1 VNAKNSQSAVNTI
14 SLPVSGMSCAS
25 CVGRVEQ
32 AIAGVTGT
40 GSAKVNLATETATV
54 TIADNSDVPAVLE
67 ALDAA
72 GYPAVRQ
79 TEQLSIGGMGCAS
92 CVGKIEDALRGV
104 PGVIDVTVNL
114 ATENATVSTAAGT
127 VPANLLQDA
136 VNAAGFTVN
145 ATQGAQTN
153 STAER
158 SQRKQQEA
166 TELRSASLLAGAL
179 TLPVFLLEMG
189 SHFIPGVHELIGRT
203 LGHGNSWWLQFI
215 LITLVLAI
223 PGRRFFT
230 SGVPALL
237 AGRPDMNSLVVLG
250 TVAAWSY
257 SVLALFAPSIFP
269 DGTRAVYFEA
279 AGVITTLIL
288 TGRYL
293 EARAKGRTGAA
304 IERLLELQPK
314 TALVGDTLQSAI
326 ETDISKIRVD
336 DTIHVRPG
344 ERIAVDG
351 KVIHGESFVDES
363 MITGEPIPVERTAD
377 SHLIGGTINGNG
389 ALSYRATAIGAD
401 TVLAQIVQ
409 LVEDAQGARLPIQAM
424 VDRVTGIFVPVV
436 IGIALLTVLL
446 WLLFGPTPALALA
459 LVSGVSVLIIACPC
473 AMGLATP
480 TSIMVGT
487 GRAAELGVLFRKGDA
502 LQALQQIDLVALD
515 KTGTITEGRPQMTS
529 LSLANG
535 YTREQVMP
543 ILGAVESNSEHPIAH
558 AITAAASQLLSK
570 TPSVSEITLPVAENY
585 TAIPGLGAEAT
596 VNGQQVLIGSGR
608 FMQSQ
613 SIDLKPLGTL
623 SDHVSGETRIYAAID
638 NVAVAAISV
647 SDPIKEGSVSAISAL
662 HDLGLQVAMISG
674 DSKDTADAIAAQTGI
689 DQVIAEV
696 LPAEKLDA
704 VDQLRNK
711 GRKVAFVG
719 DGINDAPALAQADI
733 GIALGTG
740 SDVAIESADV
750 ILMSGD
756 LRGVVNALDL
766 SKKTMRNIRQ
776 NLFWAF
782 AYNAAL
788 IPVAAGALYHSFGWL
803 LSPMLAAAAMAL
815 SSVFVVS
822 NALRLRKVSARQ
834 PLTS

>member
-1 VNAKNSQSAVNTI
+1 
-14 SLPVSGMSCAS
+14 
-25 CVGRVEQ
+25 
-32 AIAGVTGT
+32 
-40 GSAKVNLATETATV
+40 
-54 TIADNSDVPAVLE
+54 
-67 ALDAA
+67 
-72 GYPAVRQ
+72 
-79 TEQLSIGGMGCAS
+79 
-92 CVGKIEDALRGV
+92 
-104 PGVIDVTVNL
+104 
-114 ATENATVSTAAGT
+114 
-127 VPANLLQDA
+127 
-136 VNAAGFTVN
+136 
-145 ATQGAQTN
+145 
-153 STAER
+153 
-158 SQRKQQEA
+158 
-166 TELRSASLLAGAL
+166 
-179 TLPVFLLEMG
+179 
-189 SHFIPGVHELIGRT
+189 
-203 LGHGNSWWLQFI
+203 
-215 LITLVLAI
+215 
-223 PGRRFFT
+223 
-230 SGVPALL
+230 
-237 AGRPDMNSLVVLG
+237 
-250 TVAAWSY
+250 
-257 SVLALFAPSIFP
+257 
-269 DGTRAVYFEA
+269 
-279 AGVITTLIL
+279 
-288 TGRYL
+288 
-293 EARAKGRTGAA
+293 
-304 IERLLELQPK
+304 
-314 TALVGDTLQSAI
+314 
-326 ETDISKIRVD
+326 
-336 DTIHVRPG
+336 
-344 ERIAVDG
+344 
-351 KVIHGESFVDES
+351 
-363 MITGEPIPVERTAD
+363 
-377 SHLIGGTINGNG
+377 
-389 ALSYRATAIGAD
+389 
-401 TVLAQIVQ
+401 
-409 LVEDAQGARLPIQAM
+409 
-424 VDRVTGIFVPVV
+424 
-436 IGIALLTVLL
+436 
-446 WLLFGPTPALALA
+446 
-459 LVSGVSVLIIACPC
+459 
-473 AMGLATP
+473 
-480 TSIMVGT
+480 
-487 GRAAELGVLFRKGDA
+487 
-502 LQALQQIDLVALD
+502 
-515 KTGTITEGRPQMTS
+515 MTS